1 MDLNFIFMKTNILF
15 IATIVSILF
24 LACNSQQNSTPQ
36 KAENQIGIIK
46 GNDFRS
52 SAMITFMDAYVNNNL
67 SSVADLFAPDAK
79 IMINDADLTFSQM
92 AEGFSAGHQYFENIR
107 HENRDAFTMHY
118 EDGKPAGNI
127 FTHCWYTWKATS
139 KKTGEELS
147 IRGYAWMKWKDDK
160 VETVYNAF
168 DPTTYNASMN

>member
-15 IATIVSILF
+15 IATILSILF

-67 SSVADLFAPDAK
+67 SSVADLFTPDAK
-79 IMINDADLTFSQM
+79 IMMILKIMKDQF
-92 AEGFSAGHQYFENIR
+92 
-107 HENRDAFTMHY
+107 
-118 EDGKPAGNI
+118 GN
-127 FTHCWYTWKATS
+127 
-139 KKTGEELS
+139 L
-147 IRGYAWMKWKDDK
+147 
-160 VETVYNAF
+160 
-168 DPTTYNASMN
+168 

>member
-1 MDLNFIFMKTNILF
+1 
-15 IATIVSILF
+15 
-24 LACNSQQNSTPQ
+24 
-36 KAENQIGIIK
+36 
-46 GNDFRS
+46 
-52 SAMITFMDAYVNNNL
+52 
-67 SSVADLFAPDAK
+67 
-79 IMINDADLTFSQM
+79 M

-168 DPTTYNASMN
+168 DPTMYKGIKISESNKKSVIFCNAVVSYQHRGTKSDNSNLFRKQNQIQIL